1 MPHVA
6 PIDKVRHKYSRADQ
20 ELIEAIVKEGD
31 YFGWSN
37 TDILT
42 RLADKFPTLPPTMLN
57 VTGSRKRIRKNYNS
71 RYERLR
77 SNNRIFI
84 AAVMEKIESIKKYKR
99 ELEEIKTRQGQ
110 TDIVKTKIIEMQV
123 NIDNYELKLLQDL
136 PYLMTY
142 HSDAQLTIKEL
153 GERIK
158 ELDNDSTASLDKKNF
173 EGNDFSFKEPHQ
185 QVNGNPIVDKK
196 SVESFNIERPSLDTI
211 TEDPEIKNILKGRTD
226 SGLAPYFKKK
236 PF

>member
-6 PIDKVRHKYSRADQ
+6 PKDKIRHKYSRADQ

-57 VTGSRKRIRKNYNS
+57 VIGSRKRIRKNYNS

-99 ELEEIKTRQGQ
+99 ELEEIKTKQGQ
-110 TDIVKTKIIEMQV
+110 TDIVKIKTIEMQV
-123 NIDNYELKLLQDL
+123 SLDNHELKMIQDL

-153 GERIK
+153 GEKIRELNTDPTILTTKTEK
-158 ELDNDSTASLDKKNF
+158 EDFNRHTPVITVKENLICDKKTEDLSNV
-173 EGNDFSFKEPHQ
+173 Q
-185 QVNGNPIVDKK
+185 RI
-196 SVESFNIERPSLDTI
+196 SLETI
-211 TEDPEIKNILKGRTD
+211 TQDHELQNILKGRSD
-226 SGLAPYFKKK
+226 SGLAPYFKK
-236 PF
+236 